1 MHPVFEGR
9 TPLGWLQ
16 LIHHPGRFALAI
28 AGVAFAVMLVFMQLG
43 FMNMIF
49 DSTVMLHR
57 QLNADIVLTSTKVR
71 DMTSA
76 GTIPRRRLIQA
87 MGVQGVA
94 EAEPLY
100 VGMQDWIRPTDL
112 AGAGERGQMLL
123 LGIRPDVEAFRDPA
137 ITAGQARLTIPGTV
151 LFDRGSRGSYTRVIA
166 ATEAGEQPQTE
177 MSGRTVTIVG
187 LFRIGSSFGAE
198 GVLITSEDGFFS
210 FTRNRTAEVPSLGLI
225 RVIPGADPADVA
237 ARINAEIG
245 TADTRALTIRQFI
258 DHSRAYIAKES
269 PISFIFS
276 FGAIIGLVVGAT
288 LVVQILAADVQD
300 HMGEYATFKAMGFSN
315 RYLQAVIAEQ
325 SLILTVLGFLPGFL
339 IALGC
344 YQIIRVSLAMP
355 VAMPVGRVVMVF
367 ALTAAMCIAAGLIA
381 MRRVRRADPAEV
393 F

>member
-1 MHPVFEGR
+1 VLEGR
-9 TPLGWLQ
+9 TALGWLQ

-28 AGVAFAVMLVFMQLG
+28 AGVAFAVVLVFMQLG

-49 DSTVMLHR
+49 DTTVLLHR
-57 QLNADIVLTSTKVR
+57 QLNADIVLASTKVR
-71 DMTSA
+71 DMTST

-87 MGVQGVA
+87 MGVPGVA

-100 VGMQDWIRPTDL
+100 AAMQDWIRPTDQV
-112 AGAGERGQMLL
+112 GAGERGQMLL
-123 LGIRPDVEAFRDPA
+123 LGVRPDFAAFRDA
-137 ITAGQARLTIPGTV
+137 GVTAGQARLTIPGTV
-151 LFDRGSRGSYTRVIA
+151 LFDRGSRGNFSRVIT
-166 ATEAGEQPQTE
+166 ATEAGEQPSTE
-177 MSGRTVTIVG
+177 MSGRTVTIEG

-198 GVLITSEDGFFS
+198 GVLITSEDSFFA
-210 FTRNRTAEVPSLGLI
+210 FTRNRVAQAPSLGLI
-225 RVIPGADPADVA
+225 RVTPGADPAEVA
-237 ARINAEIG
+237 ARINAELG
-245 TADTRALTIRQFI
+245 TVDTRALTIQQFI
-258 DHSRAYIAKES
+258 DHSRGYIAQES

-315 RYLQAVIAEQ
+315 RYLQAVIGEQ
-325 SLILTVLGFLPGFL
+325 SLILTVLGFLPGLL

-355 VAMPVGRVVMVF
+355 VAMPLERVAMVF
-367 ALTAAMCIAAGLIA
+367 ALTAAMCVTAGLIA